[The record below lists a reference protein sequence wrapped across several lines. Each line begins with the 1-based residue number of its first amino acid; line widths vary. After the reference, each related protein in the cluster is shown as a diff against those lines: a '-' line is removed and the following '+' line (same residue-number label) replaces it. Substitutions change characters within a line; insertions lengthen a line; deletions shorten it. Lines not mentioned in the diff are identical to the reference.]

1 MGGVILYL
9 LVVGSISHV
18 QFGLFQVSSL
28 DNIFLYNFIPVNV
41 RAEWGRCAV
50 FFWFCLQ
57 KGFPSSQQELLW
69 VSDLELQVNGS
80 SLQGGIS
87 LRKAQPAADSGITA
101 GETLIGCRREEG
113 KKALDRLKFFSVVA
127 AF

>member
-1 MGGVILYL
+1 MGGVILYI

-50 FFWFCLQ
+50 FLFCLQ
-57 KGFPSSQQELLW
+57 KGFPSSQQELL
-69 VSDLELQVNGS
+69 
-80 SLQGGIS
+80 
-87 LRKAQPAADSGITA
+87 
-101 GETLIGCRREEG
+101 
-113 KKALDRLKFFSVVA
+113 
-127 AF
+127 